1 MNDLPRKILCDIISQ
16 KGKTYFEE
24 TVAFRGRLNDL
35 CYGNYKKERRCIID
49 SIAEGIPS
57 ALLNRKENI
66 PYDIL
71 SAQLT
76 DRLINCG
83 FDRQLARWTVDS
95 WAQALEII
103 NPPINVGTL
112 FVVANPP
119 EAKIFLND
127 KFMGISPLELSSISV
142 RNYDLKITLIGYETW
157 QKRVDIPAGE
167 KITINANLIKQISHG
182 EIFIDSIPNGAVI
195 FIDSQHHGAT
205 PKKIRD
211 ISLGVHQI
219 SLTLPGH
226 EKFSKFVTIQLGKN
240 GDLKEKLRP
249 IETPQKG
256 QIAIDSIPSNADIY
270 LDSVYQGTTPKILK
284 GISTGTHNIAI
295 KLLDHPAFSTNTTI
309 HQGINA
315 DIFWEFP
322 RKSEPKPKSPAIT
335 KSITYASIAIISIA
349 AIYFIIGPFLAPFF
363 GLIISPFKI
372 NDTPPVA
379 TVGIT
384 QAPNPIGTFLPENS
398 VMSESITGEATKIYY
413 FNVDNSKRIRF
424 IRINLEGDQFTDY
437 DFIIGKDFVPT
448 FRPPHYDIILDLGVR
463 SEGYDIQTPTNGRY
477 YVVVKNKGG
486 SGGYTISKTIFYNS

>member
-49 SIAEGIPS
+49 SIAESIPS
-57 ALLNRKENI
+57 ALLDRKESI

-103 NPPINVGTL
+103 SPQINIGTL

-127 KFMGISPLELSSISV
+127 KFRGISPLELSSLSV
-142 RNYDLKITLIGYETW
+142 RNYDLKITLSGYETW
-157 QKRVDIPAGE
+157 QKRVDIPEGE

-211 ISLGVHQI
+211 ISLGVNQI
-219 SLTLPGH
+219 TLTLPGY
-226 EKFSKFVTIQLGKN
+226 EKFSKFVTIHPGKN
-240 GDLKEKLRP
+240 ADLKEKLIP
-249 IETPQKG
+249 IGPPQTG
-256 QIAIDSIPSNADIY
+256 QKAIDSIPSNADIY
-270 LDSVYQGTTPKILK
+270 LDSVYQGKTPKILK
-284 GISTGTHNIAI
+284 DISTGTHNITI
-295 KLLDHPAFSTNTTI
+295 KLYGNPVFSTTTTI

-322 RKSEPKPKSPAIT
+322 RKSEPKPKSPSIT
-335 KSITYASIAIISIA
+335 KSITYASIALISIA
-349 AIYFIIGPFLAPFF
+349 ALYFVIGPFLSPFF

-372 NDTPPVA
+372 NDSPAVA
-379 TVGIT
+379 TVGII
-384 QAPNPIGTFLPENS
+384 QPPISSGTFLPES
-398 VMSESITGEATKIYY
+398 GVITGSITGDATKTYY
-413 FNVDNSKRIRF
+413 FDVDNAEKIRF
-424 IRINLEGDQFTDY
+424 IRISLEGNQFTDY

-448 FRPPHYDIILDLGVR
+448 FRPPHYDIILDLGLR
-463 SEGYDIQTPTNGRY
+463 SEGYDIQNPTSGRY
-477 YVVVKNKGG
+477 YVVVKNKGS